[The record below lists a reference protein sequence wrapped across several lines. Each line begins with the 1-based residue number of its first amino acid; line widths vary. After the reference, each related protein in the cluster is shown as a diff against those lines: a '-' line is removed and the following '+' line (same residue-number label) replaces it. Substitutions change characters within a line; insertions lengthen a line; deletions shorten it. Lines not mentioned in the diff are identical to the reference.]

1 MSASLCSGVYF
12 IRSAATGTVV
22 QVTGSHKN
30 IVCST
35 QDYDQAGAQLFEFKR
50 WKDCYII
57 TNVGTKLVIDL
68 SGGNKAQHTPIISCK
83 YHGGTNQQWRIK
95 REGDENRFLH
105 LSKGCWRNAY
115 SYSYC

>member
-1 MSASLCSGVYF
+1 MSANLCSGVYF
-12 IRSAATGTVV
+12 IRSAATGTVA
-22 QVTGSHKN
+22 QAAGSHKN

-50 WKDCYII
+50 WNDCYII
-57 TNVGTKLVIDL
+57 TNIGTKLVIDL
-68 SGGNKAQHTPIISCK
+68 AGGHKAQGTPIISCK

-95 REGDENRFLH
+95 REGDENRFFH